1 MTITKNSDII
11 KTVKETQTNIRMA
24 TRTARK
30 DRIMKTLNYIL
41 GYETEVEVGKKYYF
55 GQLWDGDGDGEELL
69 ESEAIAMYNDDMEE
83 YIVDFEIVEKSSDI
97 LQTIVIV
104 TGIN

>member
-1 MTITKNSDII
+1 MHYTNNGYFCVPKEI
-11 KTVKETQTNIRMA
+11 KT
-24 TRTARK
+24 
-30 DRIMKTLNYIL
+30 LSYIL
-41 GYETEVEVGKKYYF
+41 GQKTEVEVGKKYYF
-55 GQLWDGDGDGEELL
+55 GQLWDGDGNGEELL
-69 ESEAIAMYNDDMEE
+69 ESKAIAMYNDDME